1 MSTYM
6 INSINR
12 IIKIPAIEERKNIED
27 LDALLIREYLRRVSV
42 VVNEL
47 SLESV
52 FRPFLSSELIANSVL
67 FPEQVETIN
76 NIEKILNQPFFYVGK
91 LMTEYIKWSAFYDN
105 ENENIMKFY
114 DMYEP
119 LIICFERGCSVEYHN
134 GEFLLGNNSLGRIN
148 VREAYK
154 QEPFTI

>member
-1 MSTYM
+1 MSIYM
-6 INSINR
+6 NNSISR

-67 FPEQVETIN
+67 FPEQV
-76 NIEKILNQPFFYVGK
+76 K
-91 LMTEYIKWSAFYDN
+91 L
-105 ENENIMKFY
+105 
-114 DMYEP
+114 
-119 LIICFERGCSVEYHN
+119 LIILKKY
-134 GEFLLGNNSLGRIN
+134 
-148 VREAYK
+148 
-154 QEPFTI
+154 